1 MITAIVSNIVFLIEK
16 INKALSYIVSDQLS
30 VNMFFLS
37 FQLKNESETFMFKW
51 NEQKYTFTPFLRAV
65 NLLLSIKKLYKEV

>member
-51 NEQKYTFTPFLRAV
+51 NEQKYTFTPLLRAV
-65 NLLLSIKKLYKEV
+65 ILLLSIKKLYKEV